1 MLLAIDIGNSNI
13 VIGGIDE
20 EKIHFEARIATDRI
34 KTSDQ
39 YGVEIKNMLDL
50 FRVPVEEV
58 EDCIISSVVPPV
70 FNAVRTGVVKVTG
83 MEPIVVGP
91 GIKTGLNIQMDD
103 PASVGSDRIVI
114 AVAALQE
121 YKPPIILVDMGTA
134 TTMEVVDHGNT
145 YLGGCIIPGVRVSA
159 EALSSRASQLPGIQL
174 DKPKR
179 VIGKNT
185 VECMRSGIMYGA
197 AAMLDG
203 MLDRMEEELGKRT
216 TVVVTGGMA
225 QFIAPPVP
233 AEDDGGKRPFAEGP
247 VRHLQEKQEVTAD
260 HRRRRAEAGTQM
272 GSGLILYGG
281 ANASAPSG

>member
-121 YKPPIILVDMGTA
+121 YKPPIILVDMGTGHY
-134 TTMEVVDHGNT
+134 HG
-145 YLGGCIIPGVRVSA
+145 GGGPREHLSGRLHHPGGPGVGGGSV
-159 EALSSRASQLPGIQL
+159 QPGLPAAGHPAGQAQAGHWEEYRGVYAQW
-174 DKPKR
+174 DHVWSCRHAGPGCWTGWR
-179 VIGKNT
+179 RNWGKGP
-185 VECMRSGIMYGA
+185 RSW
-197 AAMLDG
+197 
-203 MLDRMEEELGKRT
+203 
-216 TVVVTGGMA
+216 
-225 QFIAPPVP
+225 
-233 AEDDGGKRPFAEGP
+233 
-247 VRHLQEKQEVTAD
+247 
-260 HRRRRAEAGTQM
+260 
-272 GSGLILYGG
+272 
-281 ANASAPSG
+281 